1 MLVDKFGPTF
11 RHFFDKVGIPIH
23 IENDARML
31 VVKKSC
37 RGRLIVIGFCIKS
50 IGYIIRGMKMWSLK
64 GLVFKRDCTVLKTN
78 SLCPFTKQDS
88 ILSIPE
94 F

>member
-1 MLVDKFGPTF
+1 MARLSDISLKKWAYHT
-11 RHFFDKVGIPIH
+11 HTLYIH
-23 IENDARML
+23 MENDAGML
-31 VVKKSC
+31 VVKKSW
-37 RGRLIVIGFCIKS
+37 RGRLIGVGFCIKS
-50 IGYIIRGMKMWSLK
+50 IGYIIRGMKKWSLK
-64 GLVFKRDCTVLKTN
+64 GLVFKRDFTLLKTN